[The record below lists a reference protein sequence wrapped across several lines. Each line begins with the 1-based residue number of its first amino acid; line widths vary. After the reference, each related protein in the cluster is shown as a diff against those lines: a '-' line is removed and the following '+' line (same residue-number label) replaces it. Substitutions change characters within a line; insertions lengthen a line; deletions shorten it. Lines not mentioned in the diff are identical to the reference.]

1 MYGFSGPVV
10 TLPLHQSSQ
19 TLPRS
24 TSRPHSHLE
33 EEALVLSVPLS
44 FQTVGSRPF
53 WQSAQ
58 LCGQTE
64 NSWTCCCPASRSLCQ
79 SSDHHM
85 TQVEAS
91 QPLPRVVKH
100 KPSSIVFSDKS
111 KAAQHNDLIRSECR
125 LFNNEGS
132 DREESKD
139 NSGDNEDED
148 VYVVSLEL
156 QRQFLISHNRRDK
169 NKARKVGPSH
179 ASVKTVQEASSST
192 TTKEEGVTVSS
203 EQVQSRESVTLLIRK
218 FDQLCLHIQE
228 ASLSGSFAWDKPRHT
243 SAEVWDMPSSD
254 SDRIFPNYSPNDH
267 PVPSGLQL
275 KALLFLLREKANVV
289 CVLPIWQPNPASFAF
304 SSLRTTHKSICLH
317 AYLCHGV
324 SVRGSWEDPPLA
336 LLLGVDVEYCT
347 PVVSVG

>member
-1 MYGFSGPVV
+1 MYSFSGPVV

-24 TSRPHSHLE
+24 ASRPHSHLE

-53 WQSAQ
+53 WQSAE

-64 NSWTCCCPASRSLCQ
+64 CSWTCCCPASRSLCQ
-79 SSDHHM
+79 DPDHHM
-85 TQVEAS
+85 TQVGAS

-111 KAAQHNDLIRSECR
+111 KAAQHHDLIRSECR

-132 DREESKD
+132 DGEASKD

-148 VYVVSLEL
+148 VYGVSLEL

-179 ASVKTVQEASSST
+179 ASLKTVQASSST
-192 TTKEEGVTVSS
+192 MAKDEGVTVSG
-203 EQVQSRESVTLLIRK
+203 EKVQSRESVTLLIRK
-218 FDQLCLHIQE
+218 FDRLCLHIQE
-228 ASLSGSFAWDKPRHT
+228 ASLSGSFAWDKPCHT
-243 SAEVWDMPSSD
+243 SAEVWDLPSSD
-254 SDRIFPNYSPNDH
+254 SDGVFPNYSPNDH
-267 PVPSGLQL
+267 REWQREWQREDTQAGPEPSRT
-275 KALLFLLREKANVV
+275 FLGSGQGAGETGSHCAEGKGCPGPGEGDLRVAQKRKH
-289 CVLPIWQPNPASFAF
+289 VLSPT
-304 SSLRTTHKSICLH
+304 L
-317 AYLCHGV
+317 
-324 SVRGSWEDPPLA
+324 PPSKTFH
-336 LLLGVDVEYCT
+336 T
-347 PVVSVG
+347 PM